1 VTHLFTRGEAQVYQ
15 VPESSWLPC
24 AEWVDKIIWQDGV
37 MLGAQ
42 GIGGK
47 TINKR
52 PWVGG
57 KPAHVDPAL
66 SALYYAL
73 SVRAPRWSIEW
84 WVVSTPVSSSV
95 YRHHHAGEVSG
106 ILYLRCPE
114 SSGDLHV
121 GDAQIELRPGLAVL
135 WPSAVEHGVPA
146 VQGGEGERS
155 ALVLNAIV
163 DSAGAPG
170 AGF

>member
-1 VTHLFTRGEAQVYQ
+1 MKHLYTRGKAEVYELA
-15 VPESSWLPC
+15 PETWEPC
-24 AEWVDKIIWQDGV
+24 AAWVDRIVWVDG
-37 MLGAQ
+37 MTLGAQ

-47 TINKR
+47 TIRKR
-52 PWVGG
+52 PWTG
-57 KPAHVDPAL
+57 KDAEKAADPSISAMYAAL
-66 SALYYAL
+66 TL
-73 SVRAPRWSIEW
+73 RAPRWAIEW

-95 YRHHHAGEVSG
+95 YRHHHAGEVSA

-114 SSGDLHV
+114 SSGDLYV

-155 ALVLNAIV
+155 ALVLNA
-163 DSAGAPG
+163 SQQQA
-170 AGF
+170 